1 MDLIIAIAALVV
13 VAWLLYFTLRGS
25 LLAGCLAFLLTAS
38 CFGFPFLHFDLG
50 PIPFTLDRLVIVG
63 LCGVYLVQRAL
74 GLTNPKPLE
83 TVDKLLLLFLGL
95 LVFSTFTHDW
105 QDTSACSAPPVW
117 RLGTGFLI
125 PAMVYWLARQ
135 SRLTERN
142 VVFAQGALA
151 CFGIYLAVTGLAEV
165 SHQWW
170 LVFPNYIADSSV
182 GLHFGRARGPMV
194 QAVSYGFFLGVS
206 MLAGYLWRNR
216 WNRLGQ
222 LAWLLLIVMELTAIT
237 FTYTRSV
244 WLGTSLAI
252 IVVLGLTLRGIWRP
266 LVLGSLVSAALV
278 LSVAQL
284 GSLTNLQREGSATE
298 ARESAG
304 MRASFAYVSWEM
316 FLDRP
321 ILGFGF
327 GQFYREK
334 LPYLSDRTTPLELEL
349 IRDFIHHNTYLSLLT
364 ETGLVGLGLYLA
376 ILCGFARRGWRL
388 CRDGNP
394 QWMCAH
400 GTLLLGALA
409 TYALQMMFHEVS
421 YTAIDNSLL
430 MLLAGMAVGL
440 TAGARG
446 QRPEARSQTNNREF
460 ALSPSNST

>member
-1 MDLIIAIAALVV
+1 MDLLIAIAALVV
-13 VAWLLYFTLRGS
+13 AAWLLYFTLRGS
-25 LLAGCLAFLLTAS
+25 LVAGCLAFLLTAS
-38 CFGFPFLHFDLG
+38 CFGYPFLHFDVG
-50 PIPFTLDRLVIVG
+50 PIPVTLDRLVIVA
-63 LCGVYLVQRAL
+63 LCGVYVVQRAL

-83 TVDKLLLLFLGL
+83 TIDKVLLMFLGL
-95 LVFSTFTHDW
+95 LVFSTFTHNW
-105 QDTSACSAPPVW
+105 QDNPSGYVSPVW
-117 RLGTGFLI
+117 RLATGFLI
-125 PAMVYWLARQ
+125 PAIVYWLARQ

-142 VVFAQGALA
+142 VVLVQGTLA

-206 MLAGYLWRNR
+206 MLSGYLWRSR

-222 LAWLLLIVMELTAIT
+222 LAWLLLIAIELTAIT

-252 IVVLGLTLRGIWRP
+252 IVVLGLTLRGVWRP

-278 LSVAQL
+278 LSVVQL

-327 GQFYREK
+327 GQFFREK

-364 ETGLVGLGLYLA
+364 ETGLVGLSLYLM
-376 ILCGFARRGWRL
+376 ILFGFARRGWRL
-388 CRDGNP
+388 CRNGNP

-440 TAGARG
+440 TAGSKG
-446 QRPEARSQTNNREF
+446 QSEARSQTSNRELT
-460 ALSPSNST
+460 LSHSD